1 MLLEKIQQNNSTL
14 RHFLRTHERNL
25 NVIHK
30 KKHTMPKKKNNK
42 DLYMR
47 GIKRHFNKMFKNDT

>member
-1 MLLEKIQQNNSTL
+1 MLFI
-14 RHFLRTHERNL
+14 
-25 NVIHK
+25 
-30 KKHTMPKKKNNK
+30 KKHNAKKRKIT

>member
-1 MLLEKIQQNNSTL
+1 MLFI
-14 RHFLRTHERNL
+14 
-25 NVIHK
+25 K
-30 KKHTMPKKKNNK
+30 KKNTQCQKKNNK